1 VKLLLTG
8 ASGQLGTEL
17 LPLLSPLAEVTAADL
32 VEPPSPSERFSRLN
46 LADAE
51 AVDSLLEEVRP
62 GVIVNAAAYTAV
74 DKAETEREQA
84 DRINAEGPARLAR
97 WARRNDAFLL
107 HYSTDY
113 VFDGKAQRPYL
124 ESDTPRPLNAY
135 GKSKLAGEIAVT
147 GSGCRHV
154 ILRTSWIYSAHGN
167 NFLRTMLRLARERSH
182 LNVVSDQHG
191 CPTWARN
198 LARVSRVVIERMT
211 GQEPEPGEL
220 KPDPGLY
227 HYCDSPAT
235 TWYDFANSIFQA
247 AASRGL
253 LSRIPQVEA
262 VTSDKFQT
270 VAIRPRNSVLDT
282 HKVGRTFRIEPAGL
296 EASIQACMEEIRF
309 DD

>member
-1 VKLLLTG
+1 VDIDCSLAAMPPEALI
-8 ASGQLGTEL
+8 ASFHC
-17 LPLLSPLAEVTAADL
+17 A
-32 VEPPSPSERFSRLN
+32 SRDSVAGCPGGF
-46 LADAE
+46 ADAE
-51 AVDSLLEEVRP
+51 AVDSLLEAVRP
-62 GVIVNAAAYTAV
+62 AIIVNAAAYTAV
-74 DKAETEREQA
+74 DRAETERELAHQ
-84 DRINAEGPARLAR
+84 INAEGPARLAR

-124 ESDTPRPLNAY
+124 ESDAPKPLNAY
-135 GKSKLAGEIAVT
+135 GKSKLAGEIAVS

-167 NFLRTMLRLARERSH
+167 NFLRTMLRMARERSH

-198 LARVSRVVIERMT
+198 LARVSRVVIDRMT
-211 GQEPEPGEL
+211 GTGIESGERA
-220 KPDPGLY
+220 PDPGLY

-235 TWYDFANSIFQA
+235 TWYDFARSIFQA

-253 LSRIPQVEA
+253 LSRTPQVEA
-262 VTSDKFQT
+262 VSSDQFQT
-270 VAIRPRNSVLDT
+270 AAIRPRNSVLDT
-282 HKVGRTFRIEPAGL
+282 HKIGSAFRIEPAGI
-296 EASIQACMEEIRF
+296 EASLQACMEEMNF